1 MDIVKKV
8 KELFTGK
15 PAKSKTAK
23 QATSKPAKKTD
34 PNLEALRK
42 KAKEPGGKKKL
53 KPGTAKPTKAPKR
66 GK

>member
-1 MDIVKKV
+1 MGIVKKV

-15 PAKSKTAK
+15 PAKSKTK
-23 QATSKPAKKTD
+23 KLATAKPAAKTD

-42 KAKEPGGKKKL
+42 KAKEHGGKIKL
-53 KPGTAKPTKAPKR
+53 KPGTAEPTKAPKR